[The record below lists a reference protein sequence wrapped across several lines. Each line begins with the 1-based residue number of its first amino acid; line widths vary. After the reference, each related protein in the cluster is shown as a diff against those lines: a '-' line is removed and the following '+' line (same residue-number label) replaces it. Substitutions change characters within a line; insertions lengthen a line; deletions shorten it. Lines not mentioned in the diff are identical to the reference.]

1 MNKIKKVLSMFDY
14 LALRTCSHKTLIII
28 MRNKKMFIEVFS
40 SLLDSWNTDTPPEAI
55 WTANKILDWLNDEY
69 GIVMPKRFTEEVTY
83 IGNTDE
89 TVNEYV
95 VKYLIN
101 NL

>member
-1 MNKIKKVLSMFDY
+1 
-14 LALRTCSHKTLIII
+14 
-28 MRNKKMFIEVFS
+28 MFIEVFS